1 MRGWTVLRARLTGRD
16 PGRGRDRGS
25 ATVEALIIIPVAVL
39 LTLLVVQFVL
49 IWHGRHV
56 AQQAAQSAARAAAAY
71 QGSAAAGQDTGAG
84 YLTVVAPSLLPGR
97 SVQVTRDA
105 GQATALVHAQVLA
118 VIPFVSFTVDEQA
131 SAPVEAWTAP

>member
-1 MRGWTVLRARLTGRD
+1 MRGWAVLRARLAGCGRD
-16 PGRGRDRGS
+16 RDRGS
-25 ATVEALIIIPVAVL
+25 ATAEAIIIVPVAVL

-71 QGSAAAGQDTGAG
+71 QGSAGAGQDTGAG
-84 YLTVVAPSLLPGR
+84 YLTAVAPSLLPGR

-105 GQATALVHAQVLA
+105 DEATAVVHAQVLA
-118 VIPFVSFTVDEQA
+118 VIPFASFTVDERA
-131 SAPVEAWTAP
+131 SAPVEAWTGTP